1 MNYRVLLR
9 EAFATT
15 WANKVPTILVC
26 LITAAMCIMTIST
39 VGRTAAAEAQVAERI
54 NSAGARELVITDMK
68 ASGFFGPSLISMA
81 SRFSVTDR
89 AVGLGSPV
97 DMKNTVIGQ
106 AGNPV
111 PAWAVTGDLGAVAL
125 LEEGRW
131 PQPGEALVSHTALD
145 NLGLQRPVGSASI
158 TTSTMTTDFA
168 VVGSFTP
175 REPFDD
181 LGQGLIYQAPAGS
194 TATNLHLILSD
205 ASQAKIAQ
213 DSLIGLLGPLGDPES
228 IAVRSPIQMAQL
240 HDQIVGDLGSF
251 GRSLL
256 YGALAIGALLVA
268 IVVFADILVRRKD
281 LGRRRALGAT
291 RGNIIGLMLFRTLIP
306 AAVGSIAGSL
316 IAVLITVQ
324 SGSTPPVDFCVGIVV
339 LAMLAAGLSCLAP
352 AAYAA
357 HSDPVKV
364 LRTP

>member
-1 MNYRVLLR
+1 MNYQVLLR

-26 LITAAMCIMTIST
+26 LITAAMCVMTIST
-39 VGRTAAAEAQVAERI
+39 VGRTAAAEEQVAERI

-68 ASGFFGPSLISMA
+68 SAGLFGPSLISMA

-97 DMKNTVIGQ
+97 DLKNTVIGQ
-106 AGNPV
+106 AGTPV
-111 PAWAVTGDLGAVAL
+111 PAWGVIGDLSAVATL
-125 LEEGRW
+125 KEGRW
-131 PQPGEALVSHTALD
+131 PQPGEALVSHLALQT
-145 NLGLQRPVGSASI
+145 LGLQHPVGSTSI
-158 TTSTMTTDFA
+158 ANSNLAADYA
-168 VVGSFTP
+168 VVGSFIP
-175 REPFDD
+175 REPFTD
-181 LGQGLIYQAPAGS
+181 LGKGMIYPAPAGS
-194 TATNLHLILSD
+194 TATNLHLILAD
-205 ASQAKIAQ
+205 ARQAKIAQ
-213 DSLIGLLGPLGDPES
+213 GSVIGLLGPLNDPDS
-228 IAVRSPIQMAQL
+228 IAVRSPVQMTQL

-256 YGALAIGALLVA
+256 YGALGIGALLVA

-291 RGNIIGLMLFRTLIP
+291 RENIIGLMLLRTLIP
-306 AAVGSIAGSL
+306 AA
-316 IAVLITVQ
+316 
-324 SGSTPPVDFCVGIVV
+324 DFCVGIIV
-339 LAMLAAGLSCLAP
+339 LAMLAAGLSSLAP